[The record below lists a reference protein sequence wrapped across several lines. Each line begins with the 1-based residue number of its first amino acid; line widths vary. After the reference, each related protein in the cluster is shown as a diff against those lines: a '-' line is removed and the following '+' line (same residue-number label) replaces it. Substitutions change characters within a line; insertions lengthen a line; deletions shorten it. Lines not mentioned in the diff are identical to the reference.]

1 MKVLIDTNVI
11 IDIINKRE
19 KFIDASFG
27 AVQYAFQNCTPC
39 VSTTTVTDTLYIT
52 RKTYLDSDTQ
62 KKLLSVFFSKF
73 KILPVSKKQIK
84 QAFDSPM
91 NDFEDAVQ
99 AFCAK
104 RAGVKLIITRNTKDY
119 SFSPVSVLTPSDFLK
134 TTGE

>member
-1 MKVLIDTNVI
+1 
-11 IDIINKRE
+11 
-19 KFIDASFG
+19 
-27 AVQYAFQNCTPC
+27 
-39 VSTTTVTDTLYIT
+39 
-52 RKTYLDSDTQ
+52 
-62 KKLLSVFFSKF
+62 KF

>member
-73 KILPVSKKQIK
+73 KIL
-84 QAFDSPM
+84 
-91 NDFEDAVQ
+91 
-99 AFCAK
+99 
-104 RAGVKLIITRNTKDY
+104 
-119 SFSPVSVLTPSDFLK
+119 
-134 TTGE
+134 